1 MDFSFSKQELETIY
15 LAVDNLKDDTSDL
28 LDEDILDYNE
38 DKTSAQIL
46 YKTCNV
52 ILRKLKDFK
61 I

>member
-15 LAVDNLKDDTSDL
+15 IAVDNLKDDTSSI
-28 LDEDILDYNE
+28 LDELPISDVERSN
-38 DKTSAQIL
+38 AQVL
-46 YKTCNV
+46 FKNCNS